1 MTAAGADRK
10 RKRLGNNMP
19 LEPELAP
26 SDDPGYT
33 AVRRFLIYGLSLP
46 ERTLRS
52 GVGLVG
58 GAMRESAALLVP
70 QAFQNSKTYS
80 VMVRQMLD
88 YLVEDVG
95 GVARPATAEVETR
108 TENFVA
114 RKAVGNFVEMA
125 GLATFHISPLT
136 VLAIVSDVAYGS
148 QTYLRELSEEL
159 KRQHVI
165 DENSTIDHV
174 DDLLAAVSK
183 ASSVTANAFDVPP
196 LSVEGLRDTIR
207 ETREAVAKIDATKI
221 IPQAEIGRMW
231 SEMSQL
237 AQRDGVGI
245 FDVSSAVTL
254 HALNQM
260 TTVGRGALSGVR
272 VAGNLLN
279 RHVFGHYQQ
288 ALGDIQKAGYYAT
301 LKKTSEPYIESVWR
315 NFSQQKSSVTED
327 VLTGKLPRRIW
338 NWLRGLCGSRTVPP
352 SEVPTATV
360 ADVDETTL

>member
-1 MTAAGADRK
+1 MTEQTDA
-10 RKRLGNNMP
+10 NP
-19 LEPELAP
+19 P
-26 SDDPGYT
+26 DDPGYA
-33 AVRRFLIYGLSLP
+33 AVRRYLIYGLSLP

-58 GAMRESAALLVP
+58 GAVRESAGLLVP

-95 GVARPATAEVETR
+95 GVARQASADAEPK

-136 VLAIVSDVAYGS
+136 VLAVVSDVAYGS

-159 KRQHVI
+159 KRQKVI

-183 ASSVTANAFDVPP
+183 ASSVTANAFDIPP

-207 ETREAVAKIDATKI
+207 ETRAAVAEIDATKI

-237 AQRDGVGI
+237 AQRDGVGL
-245 FDVSSAVTL
+245 FDISSAVTL
-254 HALNQM
+254 GALNQM

-272 VAGNLLN
+272 VAGNLVN

-288 ALGDIQKAGYYAT
+288 ALGEIQKAGYYAT

-315 NFSQQKSSVTED
+315 NFSQDQASVTED

-338 NWLRGLCGSRTVPP
+338 NWLCRLCSRRTQ
-352 SEVPTATV
+352 S
-360 ADVDETTL
+360 

>member
-1 MTAAGADRK
+1 MTLVRTVRI
-10 RKRLGNNMP
+10 RKRLESIMAD
-19 LEPELAP
+19 EPAAPP
-26 SDDPGYT
+26 SDDPGYA

-58 GAMRESAALLVP
+58 GAVRESAGLLVP

-95 GVARPATAEVETR
+95 GVARPAQAEVEPR

-136 VLAIVSDVAYGS
+136 ILAVVSDVAYGS

-174 DDLLAAVSK
+174 DDLLAAVSQ

-196 LSVEGLRDTIR
+196 LSV
-207 ETREAVAKIDATKI
+207 
-221 IPQAEIGRMW
+221 
-231 SEMSQL
+231 
-237 AQRDGVGI
+237 DG
-245 FDVSSAVTL
+245 
-254 HALNQM
+254 
-260 TTVGRGALSGVR
+260 
-272 VAGNLLN
+272 
-279 RHVFGHYQQ
+279 
-288 ALGDIQKAGYYAT
+288 
-301 LKKTSEPYIESVWR
+301 
-315 NFSQQKSSVTED
+315 
-327 VLTGKLPRRIW
+327 
-338 NWLRGLCGSRTVPP
+338 
-352 SEVPTATV
+352 
-360 ADVDETTL
+360 

>member
-1 MTAAGADRK
+1 MSDQ
-10 RKRLGNNMP
+10 P
-19 LEPELAP
+19 EPP
-26 SDDPGYT
+26 PTDDPGYA
-33 AVRRFLIYGLSLP
+33 AVRRYLIYGLSLP

-70 QAFQNSKTYS
+70 QAFQSSKTYS

-95 GVARPATAEVETR
+95 GVARPPSSEAEPK

-159 KRQHVI
+159 KRQKVI

-174 DDLLAAVSK
+174 DDLLAAVSQ
-183 ASSVTANAFDVPP
+183 ASGVTANAFDVPP
-196 LSVEGLRDTIR
+196 LSVDGLRDTIR
-207 ETREAVAKIDATKI
+207 ETREAVAKIDPTKI

-231 SEMSQL
+231 GEMSQL
-237 AQRDGVGI
+237 ARRDGVGL

-254 HALNQM
+254 HAMNQM
-260 TTVGRGALSGVR
+260 TTVGRGALSSVR

-288 ALGDIQKAGYYAT
+288 ALSEIREAGFYAT
-301 LKKTSEPYIESVWR
+301 VKNTAEPYLESVWR
-315 NFSQQKSSVTED
+315 NFSQEKSSVTEE
-327 VLTGKLPRRIW
+327 VLSGKLPRRIW
-338 NWLRGLCGSRTVPP
+338 NWLRGSCRTKPASGEP
-352 SEVPTATV
+352 AAQSDAPDSA
-360 ADVDETTL
+360 APRPHDS